1 MSIFSS
7 LDADTVLLGHH
18 LDDQG
23 ETLLLQL
30 LRGAGPRG
38 LSSMGRLTPLRSGVR
53 LMRPW
58 LDVSRRRI
66 VAYAKDAAL
75 QWVEDESNLDSRFD
89 RNFLRN
95 EVLPTIESRF
105 PGYRTNLFRSA
116 QNMADLDEVAR
127 DMGTQDLET
136 ITSVRGISAAGLG
149 LLSLPRALNAL
160 RCATGRLGV
169 EMPSRDR
176 LVELYRQVTSA
187 RHDASVDVNLG
198 GLSGRVYRGHLVLT
212 PNVEELLPWTLKW
225 SGEEQLELPQR
236 LGIIR
241 RRYSMGRGLRTSV
254 LASSLQFRNRCGGE
268 RLRIHS
274 KQARKTLTH
283 LFQQLGI
290 PPWERVRLPM
300 LCSDER
306 VLWVP
311 GVGYES
317 DQCAAP
323 DEKGIELE
331 WIRGF

>member
-1 MSIFSS
+1 
-7 LDADTVLLGHH
+7 
-18 LDDQG
+18 
-23 ETLLLQL
+23 
-30 LRGAGPRG
+30 
-38 LSSMGRLTPLRSGVR
+38 
-53 LMRPW
+53 MRPW
-58 LDVSRRRI
+58 LDVSRRRL
-66 VAYAKDAAL
+66 VAYARGAAL
-75 QWVEDESNLDSRFD
+75 EWVEDESNLDSRFD

-95 EVLPTIESRF
+95 EVLPAIESRF

-127 DMGTQDLET
+127 DLGSQDLAP
-136 ITSVRGISAAGLG
+136 ITSVRGISASGLG
-149 LLSLPRALNAL
+149 VLSLPRGLNAL

-176 LVELYRQVTSA
+176 LVELHRQVTSA
-187 RHDASVDVNLG
+187 RHNASVEVNLG
-198 GLSGRVYRGHLVLT
+198 GLTGRVYRGHLVLT
-212 PNVEELLPWTLKW
+212 PNLAEALPWTLKW

-241 RRYSMGRGLRTSV
+241 RRYSMGRGLRTTV
-254 LASSLQFRNRCGGE
+254 LEMSLQVRNRCGGE

-283 LFQQLGI
+283 LFQQLGV
-290 PPWERVRLPM
+290 PPWERVRMPM

-311 GVGYES
+311 GVGYDS
-317 DQCAAP
+317 DQCVAP